1 MKTALIIMAIGVAIL
16 VAAWALAS
24 NLPPASAELVF
35 PIVGPIVIIGGGL
48 TTVLLK
54 NARAKRGLKK

>member
-1 MKTALIIMAIGVAIL
+1 MKTAIIILGAGIAIL
-16 VAAWALAS
+16 AAAWVLAS
-24 NLPPASAELVF
+24 NLPPAAAELVF

-54 NARAKRGLKK
+54 NSRAKRDLRK